1 MPVYQ
6 AVVLAVVQAFGEFLP
21 ISSSAHLILTR
32 WFFGWSELDPAMDLT
47 FDVALHAGTL
57 LAVLIY
63 FAPTWVNLIMAALGG
78 RPRMSTTGAG
88 FVPIGNVDDGDSGR
102 DRFLLWWI
110 VLGTVPGAIAG
121 KLLDKYAELKFRENY
136 LLIGCMLVTVGALMW
151 LADRFGSKSRPIT
164 GISAVDAILIGI
176 AEAFAL
182 IPGVSRSGSTITAGL
197 ARGLDREAAAR
208 FSFLLLAPITAGAVL
223 LKAHS
228 VVKAGGLPPGMTGP
242 FIIGMSVSAVLGLA
256 IIAFFLRFL
265 RTHSLNVF
273 VVYRVVLGIAV
284 IALAIAHFH
293 AAR

>member
-63 FAPTWVNLIMAALGG
+63 FFPTWINLIVAGLGG
-78 RPRMSTTGAG
+78 KPPMTAGKAG
-88 FVPIGNVDDGDSGR
+88 FGNVDDVESGR
-102 DRFLLWWI
+102 DRMLLWWI

-121 KLLDKYAELKFRENY
+121 KLLDKYAEIKYRENY
-136 LLIGCMLVTVGALMW
+136 LLIGSMLIIVGLLMW
-151 LADRFGSKSRPIT
+151 LAEKFGGQRRPIT
-164 GISAVDAILIGI
+164 GINAVDAILVGV
-176 AEAFAL
+176 AQAFAL

-197 ARGLDREAAAR
+197 ARGLNREAAAR

-223 LKAHS
+223 LKTHA
-228 VVKAGGLPPGMTGP
+228 VMKAGGLPPGMKQP
-242 FIIGMSVSAVLGLA
+242 FVIGISVSFILGMVV
-256 IIAFFLRFL
+256 IAFFLRFL
-265 RTHSLNVF
+265 RNHSLNLF
-273 VVYRVVLGIAV
+273 VVYRVLLGVVV
-284 IALAIAHFH
+284 IALALKHFH
-293 AAR
+293 AG